1 MLIVVA
7 QSFNRNGD
15 EAMGTEDTGL
25 SLEVDEGLG
34 TGRVPLKAPALT
46 TPDTPADCDHVL
58 LTTDAQDL

>member
-7 QSFNRNGD
+7 LSFNRNGD

-34 TGRVPLKAPALT
+34 TGEGPSKSPSPHNT
-46 TPDTPADCDHVL
+46 
-58 LTTDAQDL
+58 